1 MSQLMREDRAE
12 GTCPKQ
18 PWIMSTLADDEQSTA
33 VGEFSYAMRFHLA
46 RCESCRALADR
57 LLDAAGALRD
67 LGKADPPPDLFERA
81 GRQAM
86 AAIEA
91 GAELTGRVDV
101 PDVEELDEI
110 PTVPRWWWRPVRY
123 AVAATILLAFASYWV
138 ARFTPVGAPG
148 LTGPEDWDGRSLV
161 TAPEYRQRR
170 SAGRPTAPSIDESG
184 LDERMAG
191 VSPDG
196 ESPRLTTVCRHRS
209 NLERAM
215 CDNENCV
222 RKALILSNRQRRRP
236 AWRQRIG
243 PTDDDQSET
252 RLLGNK

>member
-1 MSQLMREDRAE
+1 MSQSVSEDRAE

-33 VGEFSYAMRFHLA
+33 VEELSHAMRFHLA

-57 LLDAAGALRD
+57 LLDAVSALRD
-67 LGKADPPPDLFERA
+67 LEKAEPPADLFERA

-110 PTVPRWWWRPVRY
+110 PTAPRWWWRPVRY

-161 TAPEYRQRR
+161 TAPEDRQRL
-170 SAGRPTAPSIDESG
+170 SAGSPTAPSIDESG

-196 ESPRLTTVCRHRS
+196 ETPGLGTVCRHRS

-215 CDNENCV
+215 CDNDGCV
-222 RKALILSNRQRRRP
+222 RKALILANRQRRRP
-236 AWRQRIG
+236 AWRQKIG
-243 PTDDDQSET
+243 PSADDQSET
-252 RLLGNK
+252 HLLGNK

>member
-1 MSQLMREDRAE
+1 MSELVSSDRAE
-12 GTCPKQ
+12 GPCPKQ
-18 PWIMSTLADDEQSTA
+18 PWVMSTLADDEQSTA
-33 VGEFSYAMRFHLA
+33 EGELSYAMRFHLA

-57 LLDAAGALRD
+57 LLDAAGALRE

-101 PDVEELDEI
+101 LDVEELDEI
-110 PTVPRWWWRPVRY
+110 LTGPRWWWRPARY

-138 ARFTPVGAPG
+138 ARFTPAGAPV
-148 LTGPEDWDGRSLV
+148 LTGPKTWDGPSMV
-161 TAPEYRQRR
+161 TAPENRQPAN
-170 SAGRPTAPSIDESG
+170 AGRSNSPLIDDSEP
-184 LDERMAG
+184 DERMAT

-196 ESPRLTTVCRHRS
+196 DTPMPDTACRHRS

-215 CDNENCV
+215 CDKESCV
-222 RKALILSNRQRRRP
+222 RRALILSNSQRRRP
-236 AWRQRIG
+236 AWRQKIG
-243 PTDDDQSET
+243 PGDDEPSET
-252 RLLGNK
+252 HLLGDK

>member
-1 MSQLMREDRAE
+1 MSQSVSEDRAE

-33 VGEFSYAMRFHLA
+33 GGEFSYAMRFHLE

-57 LLDAAGALRD
+57 ILGAVSALRD
-67 LGKADPPPDLFERA
+67 LEKADPPADLFERA

-86 AAIEA
+86 AAIET

-101 PDVEELDEI
+101 PDIEELDEI
-110 PTVPRWWWRPVRY
+110 PTAPRRWWRPARY

-148 LTGPEDWDGRSLV
+148 VSGPATWDGQSLV
-161 TAPEYRQRR
+161 TKPEDRQRPG
-170 SAGRPTAPSIDESG
+170 AGGATAPSMDESG
-184 LDERMAG
+184 FDERMAG

-196 ESPRLTTVCRHRS
+196 ETPGLGTVCRHRS
-209 NLERAM
+209 NRERAM
-215 CDNENCV
+215 CDKESCV
-222 RKALILSNRQRRRP
+222 RKALILANQQRRRP
-236 AWRQRIG
+236 AWRQKIG

-252 RLLGNK
+252 HLLGNK

>member
-1 MSQLMREDRAE
+1 MSELVTGIRAE

-18 PWIMSTLADDEQSTA
+18 SWVMSTLADDEQST
-33 VGEFSYAMRFHLA
+33 VEGEFSHAMRFHLA
-46 RCESCRALADR
+46 RCESCRALAER
-57 LLDAAGALRD
+57 LLNTVDVLGE
-67 LGKADPPPDLFERA
+67 LGKADPPAELVERA
-81 GRQAM
+81 ERHAM

-101 PDVEELDEI
+101 RDVEELDEI
-110 PTVPRWWWRPVRY
+110 PTAPRWWWRPVRY

-161 TAPEYRQRR
+161 TAPKDRQRR
-170 SAGRPTAPSIDESG
+170 GAGSPTGPSIDDSDFG
-184 LDERMAG
+184 ERMAG

-196 ESPRLTTVCRHRS
+196 ELPRLVTVCRHRS

-215 CDNENCV
+215 CDNEGCV

-243 PTDDDQSET
+243 PSDDDESET
-252 RLLGNK
+252 HFLGNK

>member
-1 MSQLMREDRAE
+1 MSQSVSGDRAE
-12 GTCPKQ
+12 RACPKQ

-33 VGEFSYAMRFHLA
+33 EGKLSHAMRFHLT

-57 LLDAAGALRD
+57 LLDAASALRE
-67 LGKADPPPDLFERA
+67 LGKADPPADLLERA
-81 GRQAM
+81 ERQAM

-101 PDVEELDEI
+101 PEVEELDEI
-110 PTVPRWWWRPVRY
+110 PTAPRWWWRPARY

-148 LTGPEDWDGRSLV
+148 LTGPETWDGQSLV
-161 TAPEYRQRR
+161 TAPEYRQR
-170 SAGRPTAPSIDESG
+170 SNGSPIAPSIDESG
-184 LDERMAG
+184 SDGRMVE

-196 ESPRLTTVCRHRS
+196 ESQRLGTVCRHRS

-236 AWRQRIG
+236 AWRQTIG
-243 PTDDDQSET
+243 PPDDDQSET
-252 RLLGNK
+252 HLLGNR

>member
-1 MSQLMREDRAE
+1 MSELVTGNWAE
-12 GTCPKQ
+12 STCPKQ

-33 VGEFSYAMRFHLA
+33 EGEFSYAMRFHLA

-57 LLDAAGALRD
+57 LLDAASALRE
-67 LGKADPPPDLFERA
+67 LGKADPPADLFERA

-86 AAIEA
+86 AAIET

-101 PDVEELDEI
+101 PDVEELQEI
-110 PTVPRWWWRPVRY
+110 PTAPRWWWRPVRY

-148 LTGPEDWDGRSLV
+148 LTGPEDWDGQSLV
-161 TAPEYRQRR
+161 TAPENRQRPNTG
-170 SAGRPTAPSIDESG
+170 SATAPSIDESG
-184 LDERMAG
+184 SGGRMAG

-196 ESPRLTTVCRHRS
+196 EWPSLGAVCRHRS

-222 RKALILSNRQRRRP
+222 RKALILSNRQRHRP
-236 AWRQRIG
+236 AWRRRIG
-243 PTDDDQSET
+243 PSDSDQSET
-252 RLLGNK
+252 HLLGNK

>member
-1 MSQLMREDRAE
+1 MSELVTGNWAE
-12 GTCPKQ
+12 GTCPKR

-33 VGEFSYAMRFHLA
+33 EGAFSHAMRFHLA

-57 LLDAAGALRD
+57 LLDAASALRE
-67 LGKADPPPDLFERA
+67 LGKADPPADLFERA

-86 AAIEA
+86 AAIET
-91 GAELTGRVDV
+91 GAELTGRVEV
-101 PDVEELDEI
+101 PDVEELHEI
-110 PTVPRWWWRPVRY
+110 PTAPRWWWRPVRY

-148 LTGPEDWDGRSLV
+148 LTGPEDWDGQSLV
-161 TAPEYRQRR
+161 TAPEFRQRPN
-170 SAGRPTAPSIDESG
+170 AGSRTTPSIDESG
-184 LDERMAG
+184 SGRRMAG

-196 ESPRLTTVCRHRS
+196 ESPRPGAVCRHRS

-222 RKALILSNRQRRRP
+222 RKALILSNRERRRP
-236 AWRQRIG
+236 AWRHRID
-243 PTDDDQSET
+243 PSDKDQSET
-252 RLLGNK
+252 HLLGNK

>member
-1 MSQLMREDRAE
+1 MSELVTDNWAE
-12 GTCPKQ
+12 SACPKQ
-18 PWIMSTLADDEQSTA
+18 PWIMSALADDEQST
-33 VGEFSYAMRFHLA
+33 VEGELSYAMRFHLA

-67 LGKADPPPDLFERA
+67 LGKTDPPTDLFERA

-101 PDVEELDEI
+101 PDVEEPDEI
-110 PTVPRWWWRPVRY
+110 PTAQRWWWRSVRY

-148 LTGPEDWDGRSLV
+148 LTGPQYWDGQSMV
-161 TAPEYRQRR
+161 TKPEDRQRPG
-170 SAGRPTAPSIDESG
+170 AGGPSAPSIQESG
-184 LDERMAG
+184 FDERMAG

-196 ESPRLTTVCRHRS
+196 ETPGLGTVCRHRS
-209 NLERAM
+209 NRERAM
-215 CDNENCV
+215 CDKESCV
-222 RKALILSNRQRRRP
+222 RKALILANRQRRPP
-236 AWRQRIG
+236 AWRQTINPR
-243 PTDDDQSET
+243 DDDQSET
-252 RLLGNK
+252 RLLGNR